1 MNAKETSK
9 FLQKIYFWQLLP
21 AVVFIAIA
29 YLLRYYFKL
38 SDTESV
44 PSLTVSVVVTTLAGV
59 AGIAAPVFFRSYFV
73 YKNRDKKQILP
84 DDFLSF
90 ERLLLTTALMSP
102 YFLII
107 SILINMNETANMLIA
122 LFALYAVYYYF
133 PTEKKVRFEMKIFR
147 IKPTN
152 SEE

>member
-1 MNAKETSK
+1 MNTKETSK

-21 AVVFIAIA
+21 AIILIAIA
-29 YLLRYYFKL
+29 YLLKYYFKL
-38 SDTESV
+38 SDTESA
-44 PSLTVSVVVTTLAGV
+44 PGLTVSVVITTLAGI

-102 YFLII
+102 YFLVI

-152 SEE
+152 SQE